1 MKKTVIYVR
10 RSLNEMKQKTS
21 IPYQINTC
29 RDFAE
34 KQGWIVHEV
43 FNEGEKSARSSEL
56 EERKEIWR
64 LMKEVKSGFI
74 ERIIVFKRDR
84 ISRRADQYMEFV
96 ELLRAHKVTMYF
108 AGDNEPQMFDGVV
121 GDFIELLFGAISEHE
136 GNNITQRLI
145 QSRIAKVREGE
156 WGGGRPPKF
165 YHIEEIKTD
174 GEIEKKLMITNNNK
188 EKIKDIYEFVA
199 NSDFKTVKEASVSL
213 KGKRPSFK
221 NIDLVEFIPKELHKG
236 WMTATYE
243 GIFIRSKA
251 VNPRIKAV
259 EEKLWNAANEK
270 LIKMEDAFF
279 EKEVITVNPKLEKVL
294 FCSRCK
300 NQLSSKQGYY
310 FCPNHKLGLRISV
323 ELLDNQII
331 KAVHSRIG
339 SHVAKNKAEIVAYIT
354 QELITPLEIACRE
367 NEKALEN
374 AQDMLQKMTS
384 VCIANPSKYKTG
396 EEKKKFLKSY
406 VDGYK
411 ECFQKL
417 KLTKIK
423 LEENRER
430 ISLSLNKMLP
440 VPTIHSLSNYKQ
452 KELLR
457 FYIERIEVDTDL
469 HVKIIYRTDMRMNR
483 EESK

>member
-1 MKKTVIYVR
+1 MIYVR

-29 RDFAE
+29 RDYAE

-96 ELLRAHKVTMYF
+96 ELLRASKVTMYF

-174 GEIEKKLMITNNNK
+174 DEMEKKLMLTMKNK
-188 EKIKDIYEFVA
+188 EKIKEVYEFVA
-199 NSDFKTVKEASVSL
+199 NGNYKTAKEANIAL
-213 KGKRPSFK
+213 KRKRASFK

-243 GIFIRSKA
+243 GISIRSKA
-251 VNPRIKAV
+251 LNPRLKAV
-259 EEKLWNAANEK
+259 EEKLWDAANEK
-270 LIKMEDAFF
+270 LKKMEDAFF
-279 EKEVITVNPKLEKVL
+279 EKEVITVNPKIEKIL
-294 FCSRCK
+294 YCSHCK
-300 NQLSSKQGYY
+300 NQLGAKQGYY
-310 FCPNHKLGLRISV
+310 FCPNHKSGLRISV

-331 KAVHSRIG
+331 KSVHSRIG
-339 SHVAKNKAEIVAYIT
+339 SHVAKNKAEIIDYIT
-354 QELITPLEIACRE
+354 EKLITPLEVACTE
-367 NEKALEN
+367 NEKALEK
-374 AQDMLQKMTS
+374 AQDMLQEMTS
-384 VCIANPSKYKTG
+384 VCIANPLKYKSAEG
-396 EEKKKFLKSY
+396 KRKFLKPY
-406 VDGYK
+406 VDDYK
-411 ECFQKL
+411 ESFQKL
-417 KLTKIK
+417 KLTKMK

-430 ISLSLNKMLP
+430 ISLSLKKMLP
-440 VPTIHSLSNYKQ
+440 VPTIQSLSNYKQ

-457 FYIERIEVDTDL
+457 FYIERVEVDTDFR
-469 HVKIIYRTDMRMNR
+469 VKIIYRTDMRMKR
-483 EESK
+483 EEIN